1 MANTIDILTCTHATF
16 LKYLEDSTPKEQ
28 TFKDMFS
35 QFNEKY
41 INLSKE
47 IYQINEIRAELLDK
61 IKSAQQEYKRL
72 LGHGEIKPVTDI
84 NDDEENEKSTVPE
97 EKVPDKRG
105 RKKVEVKETLNVS
118 KENKQNTELPTQENT
133 ELEHESDIDLENIPK
148 MKSKV
153 AKETKK
159 TVKHVEEPEQT
170 VEEEAEVEEQ
180 PVVKTTKKTS
190 SQVSAQP
197 TVKKTTKVT
206 KKVEP
211 EAEPEVV
218 VVHEE
223 VKPTAS
229 KVKKTV
235 TKSTKKEPVQEQEV
249 EVEPEPEVETVPEV
263 KPKSTKKKTVK

>member
-1 MANTIDILTCTHATF
+1 MANTIDILTCTHASF
-16 LKYLEDSTPKEQ
+16 LNYLENSTPKEQ

-47 IYQINEIRAELLDK
+47 IYQINEVRAELLDK

-84 NDDEENEKSTVPE
+84 NDDEENEKSAVPE

-118 KENKQNTELPTQENT
+118 KENT
-133 ELEHESDIDLENIPK
+133 ELEHEGDIDLENIPK

-153 AKETKK
+153 VKETKK
-159 TVKHVEEPEQT
+159 TVKHVEEPEKI
-170 VEEEAEVEEQ
+170 VEEETEVEEQ

-190 SQVSAQP
+190 SQVSTQP
-197 TVKKTTKVT
+197 VVKKTTKAV

-211 EAEPEVV
+211 EVEPEVV

-223 VKPTAS
+223 VKPTVS

-235 TKSTKKEPVQEQEV
+235 TKSTKKETIQEQ
-249 EVEPEPEVETVPEV
+249 EVEPEPEVEAVQEV
-263 KPKSTKKKTVK
+263 KVKSTKKKTGK